1 MRITKELEI
10 KIKRSLDE
18 KYKPEI
24 AAKSEEFEILRAE
37 QSPAMVE
44 ELQKLYDE
52 NPLIR
57 ALYKAC
63 NSYREFNAQSI
74 VEGNSSAFFPKE
86 YEADRLFGIKIR
98 KKKDADYE
106 ALAIQI
112 AYSKDLAAIKEAF
125 AEMGLT
131 F

>member
-24 AAKSEEFEILRAE
+24 TAKSEEFKILRAE
-37 QSPAMVE
+37 RSPAMIE
-44 ELQKLYDE
+44 ELQKMYDE

-57 ALYKAC
+57 ALYKV
-63 NSYREFNAQSI
+63 NSYHEFDAKTI
-74 VEGNSSAFFPKE
+74 VENGSSAFFPEE
-86 YEADRLFGIKIR
+86 YEADRLFRIKIR
-98 KKKDADYE
+98 EKKDADYE

-112 AYSKDLAAIKEAF
+112 AYSKDLTAIKEAF
-125 AEMGLT
+125 AETGLT

>member
-18 KYKPEI
+18 KYKSEI
-24 AAKSEEFEILRAE
+24 TAKSEEFKRLRAE
-37 QSPAMVE
+37 RSPAMIE
-44 ELQKLYDE
+44 ELQKMYDE

-57 ALYKAC
+57 ALYKAI
-63 NSYREFNAQSI
+63 NSYRAFDAQTI
-74 VEGNSSAFFPKE
+74 VENGSPSFFPEEYKE
-86 YEADRLFGIKIR
+86 NRLFEEKIR
-98 KKKDADYE
+98 EKKEADYE

-112 AYSKDLAAIKEAF
+112 AYSKDLTAIKEAF
-125 AEMGLT
+125 VEMGLT